1 MLQNRFV
8 ILGITGSI
16 AAVKSNELA
25 RELMRQG
32 ATVQPVM
39 TSAAESFVSPLSMHA
54 LTGKTVI
61 SSFSETKQGSVSP
74 HIELSRRADAVLVAP
89 ATADF
94 IARLARGRAD
104 DVLAAMVVAANVPLL
119 IAPAMNRQMWEN
131 SATQTN
137 VDILRGRGVTI
148 VGPASGDL
156 ADLSRGTGR
165 MSEPL
170 EIVEA
175 LALLVPAAGELSGT
189 RVVVTYGATRDYLD
203 PVRFISSPSSGKMGL
218 ALARELRRRGA
229 RVDVVAANVCV
240 EKPMACAYHAVDS
253 FDDMAR
259 RLDALMPEADALCMC
274 AAVNDFAFAVAG
286 EAKIKRSS
294 KPLTVELTANRDL
307 VAAVAAEY
315 PTKTIVAFAAETS
328 GAMIPEAERKLAAK
342 GVDLVVVNRVG
353 RPGLGFGADET
364 ELALVDAGG
373 AGKPA
378 RMTKVEAARLI
389 VNRMC
394 RLLSSHL

>member
-1 MLQNRFV
+1 MLQNRLV

-16 AAVKSNELA
+16 AAVKSPELA

-39 TSAAESFVSPLSMHA
+39 TSAAETFVSALSMHA

-61 SSFSETKQGSVSP
+61 SSFSETRQGSVSP
-74 HIELSRRADAVLVAP
+74 HIELSRRADAIVVAP

-104 DVLAAMVVAANVPLL
+104 DVLSAMVMAANVPLV

-148 VGPASGDL
+148 VGPSSGDL

-175 LALLVPAAGELSGT
+175 LAPLVPTAGELSGT

-240 EKPMACAYHAVDS
+240 EKPIACAYHAVDS

-274 AAVNDFAFAVAG
+274 AAVNDFAFAASG
-286 EAKIKRSS
+286 EAKIKRSTN
-294 KPLTVELTANRDL
+294 PLSVELTPTRDL
-307 VAAVAAEY
+307 VAEIAATY
-315 PTKTIVAFAAETS
+315 PTKTIVGFAAETS
-328 GAMIPEAERKLAAK
+328 ADMLPEAKRKLVAK
-342 GVDLVVVNRVG
+342 GVDMVVVNRVG
-353 RPGLGFGADET
+353 RPNLGFGADET
-364 ELALVDAGG
+364 ELALVEAESATVPRVMSKG
-373 AGKPA
+373 
-378 RMTKVEAARLI
+378 EAARLI
-389 VNRMC
+389 VDKIC
-394 RLLSSHL
+394 RLLSPTS